1 MGYLTTGEAADIC
14 GVQTNTI
21 KSWIRK
27 GDLKGVMLP
36 GGHWRIPK
44 QPFVHFLQTWNIP
57 VPEPLLRGEAPARI
71 LAVDDDPQIHEFI
84 RGAMEVVQ
92 YPTEVYT
99 ESDGY
104 SGLIQIGRLQPQL
117 LVLDIMMP
125 EINGL
130 ELIHRLKA
138 QPELAGNMRILAFT
152 GAKDRRLVVRKLKEA
167 RPDEIL
173 FKPVDAQY
181 FIEIVSRL
189 LGKERTDT
197 EGNTTSNAK
206 HA

>member
-14 GVQTNTI
+14 GVRTNTI

-44 QPFVHFLQTWNIP
+44 QTFVHFLQAWNIP

-71 LAVDDDPQIHEFI
+71 LAVDDDPQAHEFI
-84 RGAMEVVQ
+84 RGAMEVAQ

-104 SGLIQIGRLQPQL
+104 SGLIQIGRIQPQL

-125 EINGL
+125 GINGL
-130 ELIHRLKA
+130 EFIHRLKA
-138 QPELAGNMRILAFT
+138 QPELSGTMRILVLT
-152 GAKDRRLVVRKLKEA
+152 GAKDGRLLMRKLKEA
-167 RPDEIL
+167 GPDEIL
-173 FKPVDAQY
+173 FKPVGVQH
-181 FIEIVSRL
+181 FTKTVGRL
-189 LGKERTDT
+189 LGKKCTET